1 MLVNRTILSLG
12 LVAMAATLL
21 AVPAKAERRSA
32 ATTISIKGMHCQGCA
47 KKVVAI
53 LQKIP
58 GVAEA
63 QVDAKKGTALVKPG
77 GSKLPS
83 PKAQWEAVEKAGFK
97 PLRLAGPYGVF
108 TSKPRF

>member
-1 MLVNRTILSLG
+1 MFVYRTIWSLG
-12 LVAMAATLL
+12 LTAMAAMLL
-21 AVPAKAERRSA
+21 AVPAQAERRSA
-32 ATTISIKGMHCQGCA
+32 LTTISIKGMHCQFCA
-47 KKVVAI
+47 KKVVVY

-58 GVAEA
+58 GVVEA
-63 QVDAKKGTALVKPG
+63 QVDAKKGTALVKC

-108 TSKPRF
+108 TKKPRV